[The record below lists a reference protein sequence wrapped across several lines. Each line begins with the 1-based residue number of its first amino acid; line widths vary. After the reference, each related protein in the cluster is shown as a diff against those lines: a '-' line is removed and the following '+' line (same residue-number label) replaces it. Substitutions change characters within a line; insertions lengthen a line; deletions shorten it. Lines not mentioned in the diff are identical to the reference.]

1 MVFCK
6 DIENNL
12 KNQVFKQEN
21 CGKPC
26 YLPAIPSR
34 ETNDILKNYGFV
46 LTDNHLVS
54 DTRSTKCVMWFII
67 MG

>member
-6 DIENNL
+6 DIENKL
-12 KNQVFKQEN
+12 KTQIYKQEN
-21 CGKPC
+21 CGKPY
-26 YLPAIPSR
+26 YLPATSSR

-54 DTRSTKCVMWFII
+54 DTRSTKGVMWFII
-67 MG
+67 MR